1 MESRSTVRSRLLL
14 IDTCVVIDAHRLNV
28 WNALVDQCHVVLPE
42 TVVDE
47 CIQVARDFDD
57 VELHLDEQIQKG
69 LIDSPSLD
77 AGPLRIVSQ
86 TCPVFP
92 GEIDAG
98 EHECL
103 ACLLLD
109 PQGTFVVCTSD
120 GAVFRYLGW
129 TQRQEQGISL
139 EEALKGIG
147 IKKPLPWKH
156 TEKFRRRWTKKGFEE
171 ALGQGFIRL

>member
-14 IDTCVVIDAHRLNV
+14 IDTCVVIDAHRLNA
-28 WNALVDQCHVVLPE
+28 WHALVSECNVILPE

-47 CIQVARDFDD
+47 CIQVARQFDD
-57 VELHLDEQIQKG
+57 IELLLDQQIKEG

-77 AGPLRIVSQ
+77 AGVLRIVNE

-92 GEIDAG
+92 GEIDPG
-98 EHECL
+98 ERECL
-103 ACLLLD
+103 AYLLLD
-109 PQGTFVVCTSD
+109 HQETCVVCTSD

-129 TQRQEQGISL
+129 TQRQGHGISL
-139 EEALKGIG
+139 EEVLKGIG

-156 TEKFRRRWTKKGFEE
+156 TEKFRHRWTNQGFEE
-171 ALGQGFIRL
+171 ALGQGFIRF